1 MSYIQYYN
9 GIRYI
14 TSNNTNTNTE
24 YYRDVFISNYRAPVS
39 LNFPANHVV
48 DDRRTKQPIHYSSSD
63 VRFLSTV
70 FPEKIHFLLLLF
82 FLINSFIFTIRCGW
96 LLYPRL
102 DTLVFSPQSQKT
114 FFFLLSFLIMT
125 RSPESVA
132 LRGPQNRFS
141 SLAFPHQS
149 AEMQVHIHHIHI
161 THKGTKIIKKKVHFF
176 PVKSFSRNFREIH
189 ITLSL

>member
-39 LNFPANHVV
+39 LNFHANHVV

-96 LLYPRL
+96 LLYLRL

-114 FFFLLSFLIMT
+114 FFFFFHFWLWQGLLKVSHCVDHKID
-125 RSPESVA
+125 
-132 LRGPQNRFS
+132 
-141 SLAFPHQS
+141 FPHWHS
-149 AEMQVHIHHIHI
+149 H
-161 THKGTKIIKKKVHFF
+161 TKVLRC
-176 PVKSFSRNFREIH
+176 KSIYTTSISHTRVQK
-189 ITLSL
+189 L

>member
-1 MSYIQYYN
+1 MSYIPYYN

-82 FLINSFIFTIRCGW
+82 FPILKLLHFYNTVWLTFIPPPRHFSILAPKPKNLFFSSFIFD
-96 LLYPRL
+96 Y
-102 DTLVFSPQSQKT
+102 D
-114 FFFLLSFLIMT
+114 
-125 RSPESVA
+125 
-132 LRGPQNRFS
+132 
-141 SLAFPHQS
+141 
-149 AEMQVHIHHIHI
+149 
-161 THKGTKIIKKKVHFF
+161 KV
-176 PVKSFSRNFREIH
+176 S
-189 ITLSL
+189 